1 MLISSENATVKL
13 KARHYLKGMIKMNKT
28 NPFSIASMICGI
40 LSILVCCCGFLSLP
54 FGALGILFALL
65 ARRKGQSISGMSIAG
80 IVTSAI
86 GMVCGV
92 AFLVLSF
99 SGTLTLMNDP
109 AYHDEMYD
117 TMEEIYGEEMA
128 DYIFEFYG
136 WD

>member
-1 MLISSENATVKL
+1 
-13 KARHYLKGMIKMNKT
+13 MNKT

-65 ARRKGQSISGMSIAG
+65 ARRKGQSMNGMSIAG

-117 TMEEIYGEEMA
+117 TMEEIYGEEMT
-128 DYIFEFYG
+128 DYIFDFYG